1 MYELVESLNSG
12 DKNKDKSVAV
22 TMVNINEDIFL
33 PDETSI
39 FSLSTNEINIFWP
52 KYGQTVVA
60 ATKFWTNLCFAVA
73 QNEFWIDIV
82 LQLQNSLVSET
93 ARYNAHIWRH
103 YIGWGLKIRIDNL
116 DKDESACTWGNV
128 APRHAK

>member
-39 FSLSTNEINIFWP
+39 FSLSTNEINIF
-52 KYGQTVVA
+52 
-60 ATKFWTNLCFAVA
+60 
-73 QNEFWIDIV
+73 
-82 LQLQNSLVSET
+82 
-93 ARYNAHIWRH
+93 
-103 YIGWGLKIRIDNL
+103 
-116 DKDESACTWGNV
+116 
-128 APRHAK
+128 